1 MTQAVSQR
9 EESTELLTAV
19 CEELLFAWR
28 IILCTFYISWWRI
41 KHYIWHDPKLNRGAL
56 IVGAIS
62 ATILLLDI
70 LLFLFGKEAPTWL
83 GRSAIFVLV
92 PTALLL
98 TLHRIGEARKV
109 NKERSFASHVEPL
122 VDALTELSRVAP
134 QDRDKALTDFVT
146 KLLGQIH
153 DDLARVKR
161 VPVTVSVMPRYRD
174 GKLRIAYLYPE
185 VMILTSPL
193 TRARGV
199 RAIATRRTWSSTFL
213 RSSTCTESRLALRV
227 IMKARLRTV

>member
-9 EESTELLTAV
+9 EESTQLLTAV

-28 IILCTFYISWWRI
+28 IILCTFYISWGRI

-62 ATILLLDI
+62 AMILLLDI

-122 VDALTELSRVAP
+122 VDALTELSRFAP
-134 QDRDKALTDFVT
+134 QDRNKALTDFVT
-146 KLLGQIH
+146 KLLGQ
-153 DDLARVKR
+153 
-161 VPVTVSVMPRYRD
+161 
-174 GKLRIAYLYPE
+174 
-185 VMILTSPL
+185 
-193 TRARGV
+193 
-199 RAIATRRTWSSTFL
+199 
-213 RSSTCTESRLALRV
+213 
-227 IMKARLRTV
+227 